1 MQGEE
6 GCFTLATAGLCSL
19 QGERINAKIN
29 LTVGVKIF
37 ISNLNIRDKGIII
50 MTIAEPSA
58 PVADIEQSRVK
69 RLKAATRGA
78 HGDLDAFIMAS
89 KPFESRENFGK
100 FVETQYLFHRD
111 LDVFFSNATLDGL
124 LPDLKGRRRL
134 SMIEQD
140 LADLGLAIPETAEPR
155 FTGEM
160 PFDLPEAMGW
170 LYVVEGSNLGA
181 AFLLKDAAKLGLN
194 EDFGARHL
202 AGAPEGRGLHWRTFT
217 AALDEISLT
226 VEEEERVIAGAEA
239 AFRAVHAYARQRLA

>member
-1 MQGEE
+1 ML
-6 GCFTLATAGLCSL
+6 FPRRVDS
-19 QGERINAKIN
+19 AKIN

-37 ISNLNIRDKGIII
+37 IRQSEYRDKGTII
-50 MTIAEPSA
+50 MTIAEPAA
-58 PVADIEQSRVK
+58 PVAEIEQSRVM

-78 HGDLDAFIMAS
+78 HGDLDAFIMAA
-89 KPFESRENFGK
+89 KPFMSRENFGK

-111 LDVFFSNATLDGL
+111 LDAFFSNHTLDGL

-134 SMIEQD
+134 PMIEQD
-140 LADLGLAIPETAEPR
+140 LADLGLAIPETSEPR
-155 FTGEM
+155 FTAET

-181 AFLLKDAAKLGLN
+181 AFLLKDAAKLGLD
-194 EDFGARHL
+194 EEFGARHL

-226 VEEEERVIAGAEA
+226 VEEEERVVAGAEE
-239 AFRAVHAYARQRLA
+239 AFRAVHAYAQQRMG

>member
-1 MQGEE
+1 
-6 GCFTLATAGLCSL
+6 
-19 QGERINAKIN
+19 
-29 LTVGVKIF
+29 
-37 ISNLNIRDKGIII
+37 
-50 MTIAEPSA
+50 MTIVESAA
-58 PVADIEQSRVK
+58 PVAETEQSRVK

-78 HGDLDAFIMAS
+78 HGDLDSFIMAS

-111 LDVFFSNATLDGL
+111 LDAFFSNATLDGL

-140 LADLGLAIPETAEPR
+140 LSDLGLAIPETAAPR
-155 FTGEM
+155 FSAET

-181 AFLLKDAAKLGLN
+181 AFLLKDAAKLGLG
-194 EDFGARHL
+194 EEFGARHL

-226 VEEEERVIAGAEA
+226 VEEEGVVAGAEA
-239 AFRAVHAYARQRLA
+239 AFRAVHAYAQQRMG